1 MYFLKG
7 SVLFHE
13 WFFFFVCECVFYLEM
28 LLWQL
33 LKVSSVKLLM
43 RGVCSVG
50 AEWTILDK
58 ISWMTWLRSWIEW
71 CLMAR
76 FWGYEVWIP
85 SIMAE
90 HLLNLDFQVSDV
102 LRGPVDQL
110 IFHTLEIS
118 VPPKKKVLQNDDTLK
133 TLIAWDEENSW
144 PPMICHNL
152 CTGHSEFLVAFIFI
166 FNIFLFL
173 KFESEVETTRP
184 KEIES
189 VCILFFLEKLVT
201 VSFVVLFIFSGSR
214 SFSFWSCQLNLM
226 NKRNFSFF
234 SFSFSI
240 FILKLKKFFKKS
252 VLCVC

>member
-1 MYFLKG
+1 MILFFVFFVLYFLKG

-118 VPPKKKVLQNDDTLK
+118 VPPKKKCFKMMTHSRLSLLEMRK
-133 TLIAWDEENSW
+133 THDHQWSATIFAQATVN
-144 PPMICHNL
+144 
-152 CTGHSEFLVAFIFI
+152 FLLPL
-166 FNIFLFL
+166 FLF
-173 KFESEVETTRP
+173 ST
-184 KEIES
+184 
-189 VCILFFLEKLVT
+189 FF
-201 VSFVVLFIFSGSR
+201 
-214 SFSFWSCQLNLM
+214 
-226 NKRNFSFF
+226 FF
-234 SFSFSI
+234 
-240 FILKLKKFFKKS
+240 
-252 VLCVC
+252 

>member
-1 MYFLKG
+1 MILFFVFFVYYFLKG

-13 WFFFFVCECVFYLEM
+13 WFFFFVCECVFYLKV

-33 LKVSSVKLLM
+33 LKVTPVKLLM

-184 KEIES
+184 KEI
-189 VCILFFLEKLVT
+189 VCVFSSFLSNLSLFLLWF
-201 VSFVVLFIFSGSR
+201 
-214 SFSFWSCQLNLM
+214 
-226 NKRNFSFF
+226 FSFF
-234 SFSFSI
+234 QVLVLSLFDLVNSISWTRETSHFSHFHFLYLFWNLKSF
-240 FILKLKKFFKKS
+240 
-252 VLCVC
+252 

>member
-1 MYFLKG
+1 MIVFFVFFVLYFLKG

-13 WFFFFVCECVFYLEM
+13 WFFFFVCECVFYLKV

-33 LKVSSVKLLM
+33 LKVTPVKLLM

-118 VPPKKKVLQNDDTLK
+118 VPPKRKVLQNDDTLK

-152 CTGHSEFLVAFIFI
+152 CTDHSEFLVAFI

-173 KFESEVETTRP
+173 KFESEVETRP
-184 KEIES
+184 KERES
-189 VCILFFLEKLVT
+189 VYSLLSWETCHCFFCG
-201 VSFVVLFIFSGSR
+201 SFHFFR
-214 SFSFWSCQLNLM
+214 
-226 NKRNFSFF
+226 FSFF
-234 SFSFSI
+234 LFLILSTQSHEQEKLLIFLI
-240 FILKLKKFFKKS
+240 FIFYIYFEI
-252 VLCVC
+252 